1 MSFWSKLLGADKI
14 VDKTM
19 SGLDNLF
26 TSDEER
32 LQARNVLAK
41 GMQEFELALESQ
53 LTERWKADMAS
64 DSWLSKAVRPMV
76 LIATT
81 LTMMAVYIGGMFV
94 GIPPDLVANVTI
106 VFGIVGGSY
115 FGGREVGKGIV
126 NWKLK

>member
-53 LTERWKADMAS
+53 LTDRWKADMAS
-64 DSWLSKAVRPMV
+64 DSWLSKAVRP
-76 LIATT
+76 
-81 LTMMAVYIGGMFV
+81 
-94 GIPPDLVANVTI
+94 
-106 VFGIVGGSY
+106 
-115 FGGREVGKGIV
+115 
-126 NWKLK
+126 